1 MLQQARVTNIEVL
14 SYGNPQE
21 SESSKRKRMVE
32 LIFEKNYLA
41 NIYKINIY
49 ESNLV

>member
-21 SESSKRKRMVE
+21 SESSKR
-32 LIFEKNYLA
+32 
-41 NIYKINIY
+41 IYI
-49 ESNLV
+49 